1 MKKIKKIIVS
11 IMLVFVL
18 GTGMNITSTFNTV
31 DVRAAS
37 VKLNKTN
44 VNLVK
49 GQTLQLKLQGT
60 TKKARWYVSNTS
72 VAVVSK
78 NGKITAKNK
87 GTAVVTAQIGTKKYT
102 CRVTVKVNSTSAKP
116 RLDVVMSSKTDMSA
130 GTAAMLVENIN
141 LTIETYI

>member
-1 MKKIKKIIVS
+1 MRRKPMKKIKKIIVS

-49 GQTLQLKLQGT
+49 
-60 TKKARWYVSNTS
+60 
-72 VAVVSK
+72 SK
-78 NGKITAKNK
+78 MVCI
-87 GTAVVTAQIGTKKYT
+87 KYK
-102 CRVTVKVNSTSAKP
+102 C
-116 RLDVVMSSKTDMSA
+116 SSCF
-130 GTAAMLVENIN
+130 
-141 LTIETYI
+141 

>member
-49 GQTLQLKLQGT
+49 GQTL
-60 TKKARWYVSNTS
+60 
-72 VAVVSK
+72 
-78 NGKITAKNK
+78 
-87 GTAVVTAQIGTKKYT
+87 
-102 CRVTVKVNSTSAKP
+102 
-116 RLDVVMSSKTDMSA
+116 
-130 GTAAMLVENIN
+130 
-141 LTIETYI
+141 

>member
-49 GQTLQLKLQGT
+49 GQTLQLKLQWCEHFWT
-60 TKKARWYVSNTS
+60 WWKNN
-72 VAVVSK
+72 SK
-78 NGKITAKNK
+78 
-87 GTAVVTAQIGTKKYT
+87 
-102 CRVTVKVNSTSAKP
+102 
-116 RLDVVMSSKTDMSA
+116 
-130 GTAAMLVENIN
+130 E
-141 LTIETYI
+141 